1 MLKYLFITY
10 IIFNFYYSQSSFN
23 HFINNHQAFLS
34 MPIKHISFD
43 YQNSNIDGI
52 SQLGEGSIFIG
63 QDTCKIVLNN
73 YIFLFQNHTIKRY
86 NRNTNQIF
94 IEDNNPEI
102 DSLLF
107 NFFNINNLEKIDLD
121 NNGQV
126 TNLPLNL
133 NVHDLKVYLKF
144 SSDSSSISKLNI
156 QYNQFSFSLLN
167 LNFTNKALDLN
178 NPFSFQFLDAFILDL
193 RD

>member
-1 MLKYLFITY
+1 MLKYLLITY
-10 IIFNFYYSQSSFN
+10 IIFNFYYSQSSFS
-23 HFINNHQAFLS
+23 HFIKNHQAFFP

-52 SQLGEGSIFIG
+52 SQLGKGSIFIG
-63 QDTCKIVLNN
+63 QDTCKIILNN
-73 YIFLFQNHTIKRY
+73 YIFLFQSHTIKRY

-121 NNGQV
+121 NNGQI

-133 NVHDLKVYLKF
+133 NMHDLKVYLKF

-178 NPFSFQFLDAFILDL
+178 NPFSFKFPDAFILDL